1 MLSWL
6 ENIDHEL
13 LLLINGFNSPFF
25 DQVMWMISDPY
36 FGVPFYLLFFYL
48 AINFFGLKKA
58 LLVILVGVVTVGLAD
73 LSSKYLFKEVFL
85 RYRPTHHLIL
95 QQKIHLVNEYKGG
108 MYGFVSSHAANMFG
122 IATSLGLF
130 FYNKNKKLIYFMLLW
145 ATIISYSRMYLGVH
159 YPSDIIVGGLLGAI
173 IGFVCYQFSHKLIL
187 S

>member
-1 MLSWL
+1 LFSWL

-25 DQVMWMISDPY
+25 DQVMWFISDAY
-36 FGVPFYLLFFYL
+36 FGIPFYFLFFYL
-48 AINFFGLKKA
+48 ALNFFGLKKA
-58 LLVILVGVVTVGLAD
+58 LLIIIVGLITVGLAD

-85 RYRPTHHLIL
+85 RYRPSHNLIL
-95 QQKIHLVNEYKGG
+95 QEKIHLVNKYKGG

-130 FYNKNKKLIYFMLLW
+130 FYQKNK
-145 ATIISYSRMYLGVH
+145 TIIYLMFFWAAIIAYSRVYLGVH
-159 YPSDIIVGGLLGAI
+159 YPSDIIFGGLLGAT
-173 IGFVCYQFSHKLIL
+173 IGFICYKFSHKLIL